1 MKKTYINPEMEI
13 IKIASQQQMLAG
25 STVPTGNTPTDPASS
40 DAPYL
45 EGDDW

>member
-25 STVPTGNTPTDPASS
+25 STVPTGTTPTDPASS
-40 DAPYL
+40 DAPFL